1 MLGFIKSIRIP
12 DWLDRV
18 SIEASRWLSNDEIDE
33 SRQVTHR
40 KLPTGYFVKRAEWIS
55 EEKSFN
61 LLETILFLLDLLRL
75 LLPLLMV
82 FSCYDLSKPLSYYSV
97 IHLFINLFTYT
108 KLKYK
113 ILRGSTE
120 NHEANRI
127 SLSPLHCST
136 NQKIIER
143 HFETN

>member
-75 LLPLLMV
+75 LLPT
-82 FSCYDLSKPLSYYSV
+82 
-97 IHLFINLFTYT
+97 FINGIFLLW
-108 KLKYK
+108 LK
-113 ILRGSTE
+113 
-120 NHEANRI
+120 
-127 SLSPLHCST
+127 
-136 NQKIIER
+136 
-143 HFETN
+143 